1 MSSPLIEKKTDEYW
15 MWQAL
20 MLAQQAADADEVP
33 VGAVVVQNERIIG
46 RGFNQPISQCDPTAH
61 AEIQALRD
69 AANHVSNYRLNGATL
84 YVTIEPCSMCA
95 GAIVHSRLERIVF
108 GALEPKAGA
117 IVSQNQQLEQAHLN
131 HRVLHTG
138 GICAEECSQMI
149 SQFFSR
155 RRKEK
160 AEKKR
165 QKNQAAD

>member
-1 MSSPLIEKKTDEYW
+1 MTPSLIEKKTDEYW

-33 VGAVVVQNERIIG
+33 VGAIVVQNERIIG
-46 RGFNQPISQCDPTAH
+46 RGFNQPISCCDPTAH

-69 AANHVSNYRLNGATL
+69 AAKRINNYRLNDATL

-95 GAIVHSRLERIVF
+95 GAMVHSRIKRLVF

-117 IVSQNQQLEQAHLN
+117 IVSQNRQLEQPHLN
-131 HRVLHTG
+131 HKVLHTAG
-138 GICAEECSQMI
+138 VCADECSQIM

-165 QKNQAAD
+165 QKNQTVD